1 MTHRPVNAKD
11 PQIAVHYKAI
21 QSKLT
26 KVLPQNF
33 SLAIKWHFCFR
44 EAKVDGIPNW
54 NREIFSQKGRIL
66 SYLSKRTMVNN
77 IDSAA
82 IRPNEVQLIAVITT
96 FTSPDIFTYQLYR
109 FSIF

>member
-1 MTHRPVNAKD
+1 MNGVGVALVKRSWIGLNKFSNVVPRRTTRLRMTHEPVKEKD

-54 NREIFSQKGRIL
+54 NREIFCQKGRIL
-66 SYLSKRTMVNN
+66 S
-77 IDSAA
+77 
-82 IRPNEVQLIAVITT
+82 
-96 FTSPDIFTYQLYR
+96 
-109 FSIF
+109 